1 MQHAT
6 HWEKSMASSWETLE
20 TFLRHFVGMISIQS
34 WDLKYY
40 YRFLT
45 KNMFILKPN
54 EFESQKEQHYFF
66 RKPLF

>member
-1 MQHAT
+1 
-6 HWEKSMASSWETLE
+6 MASSWETLE

-54 EFESQKEQHYFF
+54 EFESQKEHYFF